1 MKVFFGFFFKIWP
14 CVRVFTNR
22 GVASLNLHFQAFLLL
37 QKKVVLCLFGLQILV
52 VLGLLH
58 LDVVKLEWE
67 EQTW

>member
-1 MKVFFGFFFKIWP
+1 M
-14 CVRVFTNR
+14 RVFTNR